1 MGVIQIT
8 DQITIDE
15 GELEEKF
22 VRSSGPGGQNV
33 NKVSTAVQLRFH
45 VMNSTS
51 LPNAIKDRLTVL
63 AGSKMTEEG
72 VLVIDARN
80 HRTQSQNRKEARERF
95 VELLREAAKEPT
107 RRKKTQPSRA
117 IREKRLEE
125 KRRRG
130 ELKQTRRSVKP
141 GEEE

>member
-51 LPNAIKDRLTVL
+51 LPNAIKDRLIVL

>member
-8 DQITIDE
+8 YQITIDE
-15 GELEEKF
+15 GELGEKF

-117 IREKRLEE
+117 IR
-125 KRRRG
+125 
-130 ELKQTRRSVKP
+130 
-141 GEEE
+141 

>member
-15 GELEEKF
+15 GELGEKF

-51 LPNAIKDRLTVL
+51 LPNAIKDRLIVL

>member
-51 LPNAIKDRLTVL
+51 LPNSIIKILFTL
-63 AGSKMTEEG
+63 ITP
-72 VLVIDARN
+72 
-80 HRTQSQNRKEARERF
+80 QP
-95 VELLREAAKEPT
+95 ELHMMP
-107 RRKKTQPSRA
+107 
-117 IREKRLEE
+117 
-125 KRRRG
+125 
-130 ELKQTRRSVKP
+130 
-141 GEEE
+141 

>member
-15 GELEEKF
+15 GELGEKF

-51 LPNAIKDRLTVL
+51 LPNAIKDRLIVL
-63 AGSKMTEEG
+63 AGSKITEEG

-95 VELLREAAKEPT
+95 VELLRVAAKEPT

>member
-51 LPNAIKDRLTVL
+51 LPNAIKDRLIVL

-141 GEEE
+141 GDEE

>member
-15 GELEEKF
+15 GELGEKF

>member
-15 GELEEKF
+15 GELGEKF

-141 GEEE
+141 GDEE

>member
-141 GEEE
+141 GDEE

>member
-51 LPNAIKDRLTVL
+51 LPNAIKDRLIVL

-107 RRKKTQPSRA
+107 RRKKTQPSRD

-141 GEEE
+141 GDEE